1 MKTTPIK
8 INKCYIEF
16 TQIQDFTGEK
26 LEDYLKQFKSEKCV
40 QCLTPHQDTYNSQS
54 IILRKY
60 VLPCDCCLYD
70 EKCFLEYLDQIVK
83 NYNVKFTQGKFIL
96 K

>member
-1 MKTTPIK
+1 M
-8 INKCYIEF
+8 N
-16 TQIQDFTGEK
+16 QIQDFTGKK
-26 LEDYLKQFKSEKCV
+26 LKDYLNVFKNEKCV
-40 QCLTPHQDTYNSQS
+40 QCLTPHQDTNNSQS

-60 VLPCDCCLYD
+60 HLPCECCLYD

-83 NYNVKFTQGKFIL
+83 NYNVKPEQGKFIL